1 MTGTYD
7 VIIEKIRSFN
17 RRRLARR
24 LLKKTSAITPFGF
37 KFLGPT
43 IMQNGNFEVA
53 ETTILTKLFFQ
64 ADIFVNVGANFGYYI
79 CMALHMDVRSI
90 AIEPVPINR
99 KILKRNLIEN
109 NWDQNVIL
117 HPFACGNS
125 DGNITIYGEGTGASI
140 IPGWAQ
146 NPSSLKH
153 IVPVKRLDD
162 ILSNEKV
169 TSKSVILIDV
179 EGFELDV
186 LHGAQNIL
194 QSQDKPVIM
203 LESGLTDHRSEG
215 GLNLKFLEVFKFIIK
230 NRYRVFSAENINFE
244 ITQELIE
251 KSIEKNEDQLGTHN
265 FLLIPNGFDFSIL
278 AD

>member
-1 MTGTYD
+1 MN
-7 VIIEKIRSFN
+7 VIIDKIRSFN
-17 RRRLARR
+17 RRRLTRR
-24 LLKKTSAITPFGF
+24 YLKKTSVMTPFGF
-37 KFLGPT
+37 KFFGPR
-43 IMQNGNFEVA
+43 IMQNGSFEIT
-53 ETTILTKLFFQ
+53 ETEILKKLFFQ

-90 AIEPVPINR
+90 AIEPIPINQR
-99 KILKRNLIEN
+99 ILKQNLIEN
-109 NWDQNVIL
+109 NWDQNIIL
-117 HPFACGNS
+117 HPIACGNS

-146 NPSSLKH
+146 NPSRLKH
-153 IVPVKRLDD
+153 IVPVKKLDN
-162 ILSNEKV
+162 ILVNEKV

-186 LHGAQNIL
+186 LHGAQNIMA
-194 QSQDKPVIM
+194 SQDKPVIM

-215 GLNLKFLEVFKFIIK
+215 GLNLKFLEIFKFIIK
-230 NRYRVFSAENINFE
+230 NNYRVFSAENINLE

-251 KSIEKNEDQLGTHN
+251 KSIEDYEDQLGTHN

>member
-1 MTGTYD
+1 MN
-7 VIIEKIRSFN
+7 VIIDKIRSFN
-17 RRRLARR
+17 RRRLTRR
-24 LLKKTSAITPFGF
+24 YLKKTSVMTPFGF
-37 KFLGPT
+37 KFFGPR
-43 IMQNGNFEVA
+43 IMQNGSFEIT
-53 ETTILTKLFFQ
+53 ETEILKKLFSQ

-90 AIEPVPINR
+90 AIEPIPINQR
-99 KILKRNLIEN
+99 ILKQNLIEN
-109 NWDQNVIL
+109 NWDQNIIL
-117 HPFACGNS
+117 HPIACGNS

-146 NPSSLKH
+146 NPSRLKH
-153 IVPVKRLDD
+153 IVPVKKLDN
-162 ILSNEKV
+162 ILVNEKV

-186 LHGAQNIL
+186 LHGAQNIMA
-194 QSQDKPVIM
+194 SQDKPVIM

-215 GLNLKFLEVFKFIIK
+215 GLNLKFLEIFKFIIK
-230 NRYRVFSAENINFE
+230 NNYRVFSAENINLE

-251 KSIEKNEDQLGTHN
+251 KSIEDYEDQLGTHN

>member
-1 MTGTYD
+1 MN
-7 VIIEKIRSFN
+7 VIIDKIRSFN
-17 RRRLARR
+17 RRRLTRR
-24 LLKKTSAITPFGF
+24 YLKKTSVMTPFGF
-37 KFLGPT
+37 KFFGPR
-43 IMQNGNFEVA
+43 IMQNGSFEIT
-53 ETTILTKLFFQ
+53 ETEILKKLFFQ

-90 AIEPVPINR
+90 AIEPIPINQR
-99 KILKRNLIEN
+99 ILKQNLIEN
-109 NWDQNVIL
+109 NWDQNIIL
-117 HPFACGNS
+117 HPIACGNS

-146 NPSSLKH
+146 NPSRLKH
-153 IVPVKRLDD
+153 IVPVKKLDN
-162 ILSNEKV
+162 ILVNEKV

-186 LHGAQNIL
+186 LHGAQNIMA
-194 QSQDKPVIM
+194 SQDKPVIM

-215 GLNLKFLEVFKFIIK
+215 GLNLKFLEIFKFIIK
-230 NRYRVFSAENINFE
+230 NNYRVFSAENINLE
-244 ITQELIE
+244 ITQELIQ
-251 KSIEKNEDQLGTHN
+251 KSIEDYEDQLGTHN